1 MFFIKTEV
9 SLTQFKQNFYF
20 DNYRVLFIILLLLIL
35 IGIIIYIIII
45 LFNNRFWTITQMQS
59 IYECGFLPFEEAR
72 VRFEPKF
79 YMVALSFIVFDLEIC
94 FIFPWLLIYN
104 HITTLCFLFFLL
116 FLSLIFIG
124 IFYEWKMGI
133 FNWSMEN

>member
-1 MFFIKTEV
+1 MIFIKTNV
-9 SLTQFKQNFYF
+9 ALFQFKQTFYF
-20 DNYRVLFIILLLLIL
+20 DNYRVLLIL
-35 IGIIIYIIII
+35 ILVLIVIGIIIFFSVNI
-45 LFNNRFWTITQMQS
+45 FNNRFWTITQMHS

-79 YMVALSFIVFDLEIC
+79 YMVALSFTIFDLEIC

-104 HITTLCFLFFLL
+104 HISMLCFLLFFL
-116 FLSLIFIG
+116 FLLLILVG

-133 FNWSMEN
+133 FDWSTV